1 MAPYHITG
9 DENGPL
15 VVVSSAIMVTYM
27 ILCYLIRVFMRFTI
41 NGPFG
46 KDDWALTFGSL
57 IAVVQT
63 GLKISEAYAGLGRRR
78 ELVPMEEI
86 QRLEKLAYA
95 GDIFYLVALAFSR
108 VSTFLLI
115 SRVTQQKNHLRAAHM
130 GAIGSMVISITSV
143 FLICMRCNLSRP
155 WDLFSPGCPQIVRT
169 FPPCVERLAYS
180 RWYTIE
186 TLGIIVELYAA
197 WVPVYLVWSL
207 QMHLRSKI
215 IVLFAFSFRLPVL
228 VAAGARLYYLRQQ
241 QMQEDLLFYGAAA
254 SVCLEVELH
263 YGLMA
268 ATIPC
273 LKPFVKLF
281 NTGWFDT
288 RGVSTNSAGE
298 QYALSNITPA
308 RVSVTTEASKKPWN
322 DRRHVR
328 QQSASSSAGSD
339 IMIIRQTTAW
349 DVTYDVNDRAV

>member
-1 MAPYHITG
+1 MAPYHVTAE
-9 DENGPL
+9 ENGPL
-15 VVVSSAIMVTYM
+15 VVVSSAIMMTYM
-27 ILCYLIRVFMRFTI
+27 VLCYLVRVFMRFTI

-46 KDDWALTFGSL
+46 KDDWSLTIGSL

-78 ELVPMEEI
+78 HLVPLEEI
-86 QRLEKLAYA
+86 ERIEKLAYA

-115 SRVTQQKNHLRAAHM
+115 ARVTRQKNHLRAASL

-143 FLICMRCNLSRP
+143 FLICMRCDLSRP
-155 WDLFSPGCPQIVRT
+155 WNLISPGCSQM
-169 FPPCVERLAYS
+169 YS
-180 RWYTIE
+180 RWYTVE
-186 TLGIIVELYAA
+186 TLGILVELYAA
-197 WVPVYLVWSL
+197 WVPIYLLWSL
-207 QMHLRSKI
+207 QMQIKSKL

-241 QMQEDLLFYGAAA
+241 QMHEDILFSGAAA

-288 RGVSTNSAGE
+288 RAMHSTSGGE
-298 QYALSNITPA
+298 QYALSNIQPTG
-308 RVSVTTEASKKPWN
+308 STEDKSTRRKWN

-328 QQSASSSAGSD
+328 SQGSSAPSSAGSD

-349 DVTYDVNDRAV
+349 DVTYDTNDQTV